1 MIRPM
6 YVHDREWYDE
16 AEGHSGLGA
25 ATMLAPRQSFLGT
38 ALWVAAGFLTAAL
51 FSVWFLF
58 H

>member
-6 YVHDREWYDE
+6 YVRDREWYDE
-16 AEGHSGLGA
+16 AEGQSGLGA
-25 ATMLAPRQSFLGT
+25 ATMLAPKQSFLGT
-38 ALWVAAGFLTAAL
+38 ASWVAAGFPTATL